1 MVRIVRVASVIALV
15 GCAVSPPPLAAT
27 KGTSFDLA
35 TVVEVGEAPR
45 TTRTDQVVLVAIDG
59 ARWQEIF
66 SKDPIMPTLRRFMT
80 TDGIS
85 VGAPGYGE
93 MHATGPNYVSLPGY
107 TEIFT
112 GRTSACRSNDCAPIE
127 QRTLV
132 DEVIDAGSEA
142 AVISSWEMID
152 RAAAR
157 EPSRVMLSA
166 GRHHVAHRESF
177 DDKTFEEG
185 ASSGPGCGIGDYR
198 PDALTIRLALDY
210 LSHHTPKFAFVG
222 LGDSDEH
229 AHRDDRKGYID
240 ALRTADA
247 FLADLEARLP
257 ARSTIFVTADHGRA
271 ANFRDHGGAM
281 PEAARVWLVA
291 RGAGIDARGP
301 LDASPV
307 RLADV
312 APTIRCLLGL
322 PRVLADDAGESI
334 AQICSY

>member
-1 MVRIVRVASVIALV
+1 MVRIVRVASVIAIV
-15 GCAVSPPPLAAT
+15 GCAVSPPPLMA
-27 KGTSFDLA
+27 KGANVALA
-35 TVVEVGEAPR
+35 SVVEVGEAPR
-45 TTRTDQVVLVAIDG
+45 TSRSEEVVLVAIDG

-66 SKDPIMPTLRRFMT
+66 SKDPVMPTLRRFMT

-93 MHATGPNYVSLPGY
+93 MHASGPNYVSLPGY

-112 GRTSACRSNDCAPIE
+112 GRTSACRSNDCPPTD
-127 QRTLV
+127 QRTIV

-142 AVISSWEMID
+142 AVISSWELID
-152 RAAAR
+152 RAAAKDPGR
-157 EPSRVMLSA
+157 AILST
-166 GRHHVAHRESF
+166 GRHHVAHREVF
-177 DDKTFEEG
+177 DDKTFDEG

-222 LGDSDEH
+222 LGDTDEH
-229 AHRDDRKGYID
+229 AHRDDRAGYID

-247 FLADLEARLP
+247 FLAALDARLP
-257 ARSTIFVTADHGRA
+257 ASATILVTADHGRA
-271 ANFRDHGGAM
+271 ANFRDHGMM

-301 LDASPV
+301 LDQSPV

-312 APTIRCLLGL
+312 TPTIRCLLGM
-322 PRVLADDAGESI
+322 PRIIAPDGGESI
-334 AQICSY
+334 SQICSY

>member
-1 MVRIVRVASVIALV
+1 MVRIARVLSVVAIV
-15 GCAVSPPPLAAT
+15 GCAVSPPPLRANVAV
-27 KGTSFDLA
+27 A
-35 TVVEVGEAPR
+35 VPVTVVDEAPR
-45 TTRTDQVVLVAIDG
+45 VTRTDQVVLVAIDG
-59 ARWQEIF
+59 ARWQDIF
-66 SKDPIMPTLRRFMT
+66 AKVPVMPTLRRFMT

-93 MHATGPNYVSLPGY
+93 MRATGPNYVSLPGY

-112 GRTSACRSNDCAPIE
+112 GRTSKCKSNDCPPIDE
-127 QRTLV
+127 RTIV
-132 DEVIDAGSEA
+132 DEVIDSGGEA

-157 EPSRVMLSA
+157 EPARAVLST
-166 GRHHVAHRESF
+166 GRKRVAHGDEL
-177 DDKTFEEG
+177 DHKTFDEG
-185 ASSGPGCGIGDYR
+185 AHAGPGCGIGEYR
-198 PDALTIRLALDY
+198 QDAHTIKLALEY

-229 AHRDDRKGYID
+229 AHRDNRTGYVD

-247 FLADLEARLP
+247 FLAQLEERVSEHAAIL
-257 ARSTIFVTADHGRA
+257 VTADHGRA
-271 ANFRDHGGAM
+271 ANFKDHGMM

-301 LDASPV
+301 LEASPV
-307 RLADV
+307 RLADI

-322 PRVLADDAGESI
+322 SRVVASDAGETI
-334 AQICSY
+334 PQICSY

>member
-1 MVRIVRVASVIALV
+1 MVRIVRIASVIAIV
-15 GCAVSPPPLAAT
+15 GCAVSPPSVRANVALAAQVIV
-27 KGTSFDLA
+27 D
-35 TVVEVGEAPR
+35 EAPR
-45 TTRTDQVVLVAIDG
+45 TTRTDEVVLVAIDG

-66 SKDPIMPTLRRFMT
+66 SQDPIMPTLRRFMT

-93 MHATGPNYVSLPGY
+93 MHASGPNYVSLPGY

-112 GRTSACRSNDCAPIE
+112 GRASACKSNDCAPID
-127 QRTLV
+127 QRTIV
-132 DEVIDAGSEA
+132 DEVIDAGAEA

-157 EPSRVMLSA
+157 EPSRAVLST
-166 GRHHVAHRESF
+166 GRHRVAHAEAF
-177 DDKTFEEG
+177 DGKTFEEG

-198 PDALTIRLALDY
+198 PDALTIKLALDY
-210 LSHHTPKFAFVG
+210 LSRHTPKFAFVG
-222 LGDSDEH
+222 LGDTDEH
-229 AHRDDRKGYID
+229 AHRDDRVGYID

-247 FLADLEARLP
+247 FLSDLEARLP
-257 ARSTIFVTADHGRA
+257 PRSTLIVTADHGRA
-271 ANFRDHGGAM
+271 ANFRDHGAM

-301 LDASPV
+301 LDESPV

-322 PRVLADDAGESI
+322 PRIIASDSGESI
-334 AQICSY
+334 SQICSY